1 MDENNSSVKKVTREK
16 VAGYYSE
23 AVTGQKRGA
32 VQATGKAK
40 FAGYNDATLNML
52 PEGISETSFGC
63 GDPLSFAAI
72 KQGETVL
79 DLGCGAGLDLLI
91 AAEKV
96 GPEGRIIGVDMTDEM
111 LVKAQNNIDASEYR
125 NIEVRKGIIETLP
138 IEDASVDWIISNCV
152 INLSPEKERVF
163 AEVNRVL
170 KPGGKMLVSD
180 MVAEK
185 LPLWV
190 RLSQTLTAA
199 CAGGAISEVAIW
211 QV

>member
-1 MDENNSSVKKVTREK
+1 
-16 VAGYYSE
+16 
-23 AVTGQKRGA
+23 
-32 VQATGKAK
+32 
-40 FAGYNDATLNML
+40 
-52 PEGISETSFGC
+52 
-63 GDPLSFAAI
+63 
-72 KQGETVL
+72 
-79 DLGCGAGLDLLI
+79 
-91 AAEKV
+91 
-96 GPEGRIIGVDMTDEM
+96 MTDEM